1 MEDME
6 TQFSPPPGSAGVLRV
21 LMISKACV
29 VGTYQRKLEE
39 IAAHPGIALTVVV
52 PPFWVDARG
61 VLELERAY
69 TDGYR
74 LRVEPV
80 RFNGRFH
87 LHHYPGLARVMAET
101 QPHIVHVDEEPY
113 NLATFQA
120 VRLARRFGARSV
132 FFSWQNLYRR
142 YPFPFAQMEH
152 WVLRHAD
159 WGIVG
164 NWEAVDVWRR
174 KGYQGPLAVIPQFGV
189 DPAVFSPGPAAPLE
203 RPFTVGYAGRFVPE
217 KGVDLLIRAIAMLPG
232 RWLLRLLGD
241 GPQRDELREMAG
253 VCNISGSVRFE
264 APRPSVEMPAF
275 YRELDAL
282 VLPSRTR
289 TNWKE
294 QFGRVLIEA
303 MACGVP
309 VIGASSGAIP
319 EVIGE
324 AGLLFAEG
332 DIEAL
337 RRHLHTLAENPELR
351 QALSQAGRRRVLN
364 HFTQQRVAE
373 QTIEVYR
380 AVAGEVPA

>member
-1 MEDME
+1 ME
-6 TQFSPPPGSAGVLRV
+6 TQFSLSAGPAGVLRV

-69 TDGYR
+69 TNGYR

-120 VRLARRFGARSV
+120 IRLARRFRAKSV
-132 FFSWQNLYRR
+132 FFSWQNLHRH
-142 YPFPFAQMEH
+142 YPPPFAQMER

-159 WGIVG
+159 FGIVG
-164 NWEAVDVWRR
+164 NREAVDVWRR
-174 KGYQGPLAVIPQFGV
+174 KGYRGPLAVIPQFGV
-189 DPAVFSPGPAAPLE
+189 DPAVFSPGQTAPPE
-203 RPFTVGYAGRFVPE
+203 RPFTIGYAGRFVPE
-217 KGVDLLIRAIAMLPG
+217 KGVDLLIRAVAMLPG

-253 VCNISGSVRFE
+253 VYNISGSVRFE
-264 APRPSVEMPAF
+264 APLPSVEMPAF
-275 YRELDAL
+275 YRQLDVL

-289 TNWKE
+289 ANWKE

-319 EVIGE
+319 EVMGE

-332 DIEAL
+332 DVEAL

-373 QTIEVYR
+373 QTVKVYR
-380 AVAGEVPA
+380 AMTGETSG